1 MRTWVSAL
9 SSQRLEE
16 EECARQWVAAG
27 EAAARGRGGGAK
39 AGEQTQQAAKHG
51 QLFAEGCSEGRERD
65 ISS

>member
-1 MRTWVSAL
+1 MSAL

-51 QLFAEGCSEGRERD
+51 QLFAEG
-65 ISS
+65 